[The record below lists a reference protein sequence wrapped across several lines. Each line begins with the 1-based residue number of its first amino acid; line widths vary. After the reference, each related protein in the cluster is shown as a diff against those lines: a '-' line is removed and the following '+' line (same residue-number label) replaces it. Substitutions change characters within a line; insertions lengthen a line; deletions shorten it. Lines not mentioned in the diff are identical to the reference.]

1 MIVAILS
8 FLDVVGG
15 SLLTFQVGGLL
26 AIAFGLFHFFKGIFS
41 LGSSY
46 AVGYLFDWMGW
57 VDLITGVGLFLF
69 SENVFVLSSFGLITL
84 LKGVYCL
91 ALSAM

>member
-15 SLLTFQVGGLL
+15 TLLTFQIGGLL
-26 AIAFGLFHFFKGIFS
+26 AVAFGLFHFFKGLFS
-41 LGSSY
+41 IGSSF
-46 AVGYLFDWMGW
+46 AMGYLFDWMGW
-57 VDLITGVGLFLF
+57 IDLISGIGLFLF
-69 SENVFVLSSFGLITL
+69 SENLFVLSSFGIITL
-84 LKGVYCL
+84 LKGVYSL